1 MIKTREDVSELD
13 AEICPVCDDTR
24 VQVVEVKWFV
34 LELDRD
40 DELRGEEHRSAKH
53 GGQRHAGSRPIDDEL
68 YEDEPGLEF
77 RCLSCGANW
86 V

>member
-1 MIKTREDVSELD
+1 MIKTREAASDLA

-24 VQVVEVKWFV
+24 VRVVEVGWFV
-34 LELDRD
+34 LELDRH
-40 DELRGEEHRSAKH
+40 DELRGGDLRGGKH
-53 GGQRHAGSRPIDDEL
+53 SGGEL

-77 RCLSCGANW
+77 RCLSCGASW

>member
-1 MIKTREDVSELD
+1 MIKTREDVSDLA

-24 VQVVEVKWFV
+24 VRVVEVRWFV

-40 DELRGEEHRSAKH
+40 EELRGEETRRGKNS
-53 GGQRHAGSRPIDDEL
+53 DDEL
-68 YEDEPGLEF
+68 YEDEPALEF